1 MSSGRQMDY
10 ENTHGAIEHC
20 SKEDVRLLVLSRH
33 LLLTSRGSLLLYVQN
48 LTQNTHLLS
57 YNKQTVK
64 ILVPTVW
71 SSLCLSLCLSLAMAM
86 AITQTTR
93 LLLAAAALRLLFIA
107 FGEWQDAHMEVR
119 YTDIDYQVFSDAA
132 ALLAKGRSPFERETY
147 RYSPL
152 LALFLVPNVLLHPAW
167 GKLFF
172 SAAGMAM
179 QFLFPWRFLFL
190 DWSKHFLKWQEF
202 LLFSTEIE
210 IFVFFNTFVVE
221 NIRNIC
227 KRKIIKNAKKS
238 FVLSNIF

>member
-1 MSSGRQMDY
+1 
-10 ENTHGAIEHC
+10 
-20 SKEDVRLLVLSRH
+20 
-33 LLLTSRGSLLLYVQN
+33 
-48 LTQNTHLLS
+48 
-57 YNKQTVK
+57 
-64 ILVPTVW
+64 
-71 SSLCLSLCLSLAMAM
+71 MAM

-179 QFLFPWRFLFL
+179 QFLFSLKISFLGL
-190 DWSKHFLKWQEF
+190 IQA
-202 LLFSTEIE
+202 LLEMAIIFIIFSID
-210 IFVFFNTFVVE
+210 
-221 NIRNIC
+221 RNIC
-227 KRKIIKNAKKS
+227 ILQHIRCREYS
-238 FVLSNIF
+238 